1 MNQNMAGDENVKHQ
15 DDKESD
21 VGEVSSPTSQDHHRQ
36 QNLLTEG
43 EEEEIEKEVQVERE
57 IKIKDELG
65 QKDGT
70 VKHDESTRKSY
81 DGGSSGRSSSS
92 SSSSSDDESH
102 GINNTQAVTDI
113 SSVVDSAKVADSLS
127 GRSADSISNAPTKEA
142 HDSVAEKIS
151 VLGKQVGVDMS
162 YPYESALEEN
172 GEKKLSSVEDKV
184 GTSMASVYA
193 ALQREEE
200 AIVQSVHNTAT
211 ILEPKECV
219 AKENDDR
226 LTMPYNAPG
235 ATADNGVEHKKD
247 SAVTQV
253 LCCF

>member
-21 VGEVSSPTSQDHHRQ
+21 VGEVSSPASQDHHRQ

-43 EEEEIEKEVQVERE
+43 EEEEIEKEARVERE

-65 QKDGT
+65 QKYGT
-70 VKHDESTRKSY
+70 VEHDESTRKSY

-92 SSSSSDDESH
+92 SSSSDDESH
-102 GINNTQAVTDI
+102 GIKNTQAVMDI

-151 VLGKQVGVDMS
+151 VLGEQVGVDMS

-172 GEKKLSSVEDKV
+172 EEKKLSSVEDKV
-184 GTSMASVYA
+184 GKSMASVHA
-193 ALQREEE
+193 ALEREEE

-211 ILEPKECV
+211 ILKPKECV
-219 AKENDDR
+219 VKESDDR

-235 ATADNGVEHKKD
+235 ATADNGVEHKND

>member
-21 VGEVSSPTSQDHHRQ
+21 VGEVSSPASQDHHRQ
-36 QNLLTEG
+36 LLLTEG
-43 EEEEIEKEVQVERE
+43 DEEEIEKEVRVERE

-70 VKHDESTRKSY
+70 VEHDESTRKSY

-92 SSSSSDDESH
+92 SSSSDDESH
-102 GINNTQAVTDI
+102 GIKNTQAVTDI

-151 VLGKQVGVDMS
+151 VLGEQVGVDTS
-162 YPYESALEEN
+162 YPYEYALEEN
-172 GEKKLSSVEDKV
+172 GEKKLSSVEHKV

-193 ALQREEE
+193 ALEREEE
-200 AIVQSVHNTAT
+200 AIVQSVHYTAT